1 MSAQKFRVISFLI
14 PFHKAIIMVHIPS
27 IETKKRSPKLICF
40 PYYHAMA
47 NNVAYVVFAL
57 HIQWGKI
64 ANNILYF
71 ISRGRFLYAPDILP
85 KFTRINCV
93 IFYITTLLSKQ
104 MTYAAINEVVNSL
117 AQYVVC
123 LRSVF
128 LQSYENLLLIA
139 DTVIL

>member
-1 MSAQKFRVISFLI
+1 
-14 PFHKAIIMVHIPS
+14 
-27 IETKKRSPKLICF
+27 
-40 PYYHAMA
+40 
-47 NNVAYVVFAL
+47 
-57 HIQWGKI
+57 
-64 ANNILYF
+64 
-71 ISRGRFLYAPDILP
+71 
-85 KFTRINCV
+85 
-93 IFYITTLLSKQ
+93 